1 MGGNVGSAW
10 LGWHGW
16 GGPVADPRDDDCTH
30 QNTTNTTDTTA
41 GRTEP
46 PLRIPPRRLPA
57 PTPLGPSTEH
67 VPFHPSQRPGCRC
80 PHCPDSPDRGEVRAA
95 EGGGGLW
102 PVGIQPGRS
111 ACALWRRN
119 GLAVNRE
126 CLQLVRCREYPI
138 PRGHLKHGSEAW
150 GQGLCQGRKKRHG
163 NKRKENNHQ
172 CSRATTRLARA
183 VRRDHGTLLRS
194 LLLVL
199 VLVLRWDPIT
209 SDDTQY
215 RARIVGSENVVHRR
229 PRPYFVHS
237 STPMSMQTLTL
248 RATGFNHISDML

>member
-1 MGGNVGSAW
+1 MPPSLLLRLHLRLPLHCDDDDFRDGRNVGSAW

-16 GGPVADPRDDDCTH
+16 GGPVADPRDDDGTH

-67 VPFHPSQRPGCRC
+67 VPFHPSQRRGCRC
-80 PHCPDSPDRGEVRAA
+80 PHCPDSPDRGEVSAA
-95 EGGGGLW
+95 ERGGGLW

-126 CLQLVRCREYPI
+126 CLQLVRCRQYPI
-138 PRGHLKHGSEAW
+138 PRGRLKHGSEAW
-150 GQGLCQGRKKRHG
+150 GQGLLPRKGKKKRKKDMETKGRKRTINAHEPRLG
-163 NKRKENNHQ
+163 SPGLCDEIMARFFARC
-172 CSRATTRLARA
+172 CSCSCLC
-183 VRRDHGTLLRS
+183 
-194 LLLVL
+194 
-199 VLVLRWDPIT
+199 
-209 SDDTQY
+209 
-215 RARIVGSENVVHRR
+215 
-229 PRPYFVHS
+229 
-237 STPMSMQTLTL
+237 
-248 RATGFNHISDML
+248 